1 MIVQGY
7 ASLFNVKD
15 HGRDV
20 VMPGAF
26 KGMRAAKDLRFLWQ
40 HDQRNPIGVVRKVRA
55 EKKGLAFEAEILTD
69 TMYGKSAAALVAKGG
84 LAVSIGY
91 KTLKADHEE
100 RACGDNRTE
109 MVRLLK
115 DVDLREI
122 SLVSMPMCDGTEVWR
137 APATGDVSE
146 KSLEEIERRL
156 TAALETRAIHALKAR
171 VQALTAHQ

>member
-26 KGMRAAKDLRFLWQ
+26 KGIRKPEEIVFLWNHNQ
-40 HDQRNPIGVVRKVRA
+40 HEPIGAIRKLTTDR
-55 EKKGLAFEAEILTD
+55 KGLRYEAEIFPETR
-69 TMYGKSAAALVAKGG
+69 YGPTAMAMISKARYRN
-84 LAVSIGY
+84 SIGY

-100 RACGDNRTE
+100 RATETNGSE
-109 MVRLLK
+109 MVRLLRE
-115 DVDLREI
+115 VDLREI

-146 KSLEEIERRL
+146 KSLHEIETRL
-156 TAALETRAIHALKAR
+156 VAALETRAIHALKAR
-171 VQALTAHQ
+171 VLALTAH